1 MDFQKELRHSKQVVR
16 EWVRAHFSDQ
26 RLASVA
32 AFNEDGRMGFRNPCG
47 CLMGVTFS
55 DRLHHPGLDGAN
67 HDCDRKHYWRARR
80 LDLSQTRRF
89 AALFLSSQLGKAE
102 KAYLFLGFAADSR
115 NCFGDDELRRRRFSA
130 LLRAEMRRRARLNVP
145 VPEDAP
151 LFAASTAASSS
162 Q

>member
-55 DRLHHPGLDGAN
+55 DRLSIIRVLTAPITTATASIIGVHAGWIFPKPVASRP
-67 HDCDRKHYWRARR
+67 CFYRR
-80 LDLSQTRRF
+80 SWGRPKRPI
-89 AALFLSSQLGKAE
+89 
-102 KAYLFLGFAADSR
+102 
-115 NCFGDDELRRRRFSA
+115 CF
-130 LLRAEMRRRARLNVP
+130 
-145 VPEDAP
+145 
-151 LFAASTAASSS
+151 
-162 Q
+162 